1 MITTKKINEL
11 QFKKKPRS
19 LSRLVA
25 LQILFQ
31 NNYSPRIS
39 FLEKFIDDFIKNYFI
54 NEELNSFD
62 LTNLVDKKFILE
74 LITGHQQNQENYDVE
89 ISALL
94 KNSLQLKNIDN
105 LELDLIRLACFEFTN
120 FPQTPKKVI
129 ISEYVDIAGCFFTD
143 KKINFI
149 NGILVALEE
158 KFRKA

>member
-1 MITTKKINEL
+1 MNILWTT
-11 QFKKKPRS
+11 
-19 LSRLVA
+19 
-25 LQILFQ
+25 
-31 NNYSPRIS
+31 
-39 FLEKFIDDFIKNYFI
+39 
-54 NEELNSFD
+54 D
-62 LTNLVDKKFILE
+62 LTKLVDKKFILE

-105 LELDLIRLACFEFTN
+105 LELDLIRLACFELIN
-120 FPQTPKKVI
+120 YPQTPKKVI